1 MIFNGSRTDFI
12 VGYKKFSCFAENG
25 HIDVPTQ
32 NAKKVVE
39 IDVVC
44 DKNNIFVMKWGYHD
58 MRFQ

>member
-12 VGYKKFSCFAENG
+12 VDYKKFSCSAENW

-44 DKNNIFVMKWGYHD
+44 DKNNIFVMKWAYYD
-58 MRFQ
+58 MRFL